1 LSTLESRLR
10 AAVQAVASANEKTT
24 AADAAMAR
32 LRAAIEAVPQH
43 QGAINSLANA
53 DSAAFEQWAKTGEGE
68 APAID
73 AAAHD
78 AARQALVAAQAKA
91 SAATAALQRIEQER
105 MKARAHGEA
114 AQKAIAPL
122 AYQIVLPKRVSEL
135 LDELAEIQTA
145 VWHKLAQVEE
155 AHAYLIAAA
164 ETLPKGSAE
173 SHEVYVTAEK
183 LAGEIRQRK
192 HSSRPADANAI
203 RASWLQEIDAAIDA
217 HANNEMEK

>member
-1 LSTLESRLR
+1 LTDLSQRLR
-10 AAVQAVASANEKTT
+10 AAVQTVAQANTKT
-24 AADAAMAR
+24 ASADAALAK
-32 LRAAIEAVPQH
+32 LRAAIDDVPSHQSAVNAL
-43 QGAINSLANA
+43 AIDDA
-53 DSAAFEQWAKTGEGE
+53 AAFESWARAGDDAA
-68 APAID
+68 APVID

-78 AARQALVAAQAKA
+78 AARKALVVAQAKA
-91 SAATAALQRIEQER
+91 SAAAAALQRIERARTE
-105 MKARAHGEA
+105 ARAHGEA

-155 AHAYLIAAA
+155 AHALLIAAA

-203 RASWLQEIDAAIDA
+203 RASWLQEIDAAIVA
-217 HANNEMEK
+217 ASNEEK